1 MDRAGDLGRGA
12 GGEHRP
18 HVQSEQIGPMR
29 QGSNTRRPRSRG
41 NGKRHPSAS
50 KNQTVESS
58 GPEGKVRGTAQ
69 QVYDKYVTLSRDA
82 LTAGDRLA
90 AETFAQFADHYYR
103 QILSSREEER
113 LVQVQQDA
121 NGGQSAGNQGGG
133 DEQPPSQPQNP
144 RGVPVAEMQETMD
157 ATAPSDAGSDVQPES
172 APESAAEPE
181 VTAP

>member
-1 MDRAGDLGRGA
+1 MEL
-12 GGEHRP
+12 RP
-18 HVQSEQIGPMR
+18 HEQSEQIGPMR

-69 QVYDKYVTLSRDA
+69 QVYDKYVTLARDA
-82 LTAGDRLA
+82 LTAGDRVA

-103 QILSSREEER
+103 QILGSRDDER
-113 LVQVQQDA
+113 PAQVTQDSDS
-121 NGGQSAGNQGGG
+121 GQNAGNQRSGS
-133 DEQPPSQPQNP
+133 EQQVSQPQNT
-144 RGVPVAEMQETMD
+144 RGVPVAEMQEASASGD
-157 ATAPSDAGSDVQPES
+157 ADNDVQPELS
-172 APESAAEPE
+172 GESGAEPE